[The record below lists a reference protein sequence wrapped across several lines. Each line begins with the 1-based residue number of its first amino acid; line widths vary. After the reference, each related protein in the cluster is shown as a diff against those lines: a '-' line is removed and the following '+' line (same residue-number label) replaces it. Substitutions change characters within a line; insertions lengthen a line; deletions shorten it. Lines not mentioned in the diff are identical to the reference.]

1 MKQYPY
7 LTADEAA
14 DAAGRAAAMAEAAE
28 RSGAAAA
35 ALCAQYDVDP
45 TPADPRSF
53 EDQIWSAAGGTP
65 TGLPMAPPRRRHAVA
80 SVVALVA
87 AVLLVLAAT
96 VVSQQHRDLVT
107 ERTARAQQTTEAEV
121 RRTAERFVTSYL
133 LGAAEISCSMEA
145 RVGED
150 LRRCLYWEGDDGG
163 STSSVPTATEA
174 FPFEDGWAV
183 LVNFRLSGKTDAERL
198 LAGQAVYLVPGPE
211 DGWVVLRDRACCR
224 VVTQETIRE
233 ALYEAKRT
241 EYPPI

>member
-7 LTADEAA
+7 LSADEAA
-14 DAAGRAAAMAEAAE
+14 RAAGRAAAMAAAAE

-35 ALCAQYDVDP
+35 TLCVQYGIEP
-45 TPADPRSF
+45 TAADPQSF

-65 TGLPMAPPRRRHAVA
+65 TGLPMALPRQRSAA
-80 SVVALVA
+80 GAVVALVA

-96 VVSQQHRDLVT
+96 VVSQQHRDLVS
-107 ERTARAQQTTEAEV
+107 ERTARVQQTTEAEV
-121 RRTAERFVTSYL
+121 SRTAERFVVSYL
-133 LGAAEISCSMEA
+133 LGASEISCRMEA

-150 LRRCLYWEGDDGG
+150 LQRCLYWEGDDGG
-163 STSSVPTATEA
+163 PVSSVPTATEA

-198 LAGQAVYLVPGPE
+198 LAGQAVYIVPGS
-211 DGWVVLRDRACCR
+211 DGGWEVLRDRACCR
-224 VVTQETIRE
+224 VVNQQSISQ
-233 ALYEAKRT
+233 ALYEATRT